1 MKKLLLMAGVLA
13 MVACGGGEREAEAP
27 ADETTGEMAPAAT
40 PMDTAMAHDTAMM
53 HSDTAMAR
61 DTAK

>member
-13 MVACGGGEREAEAP
+13 LVACGERQAEAP
-27 ADETTGEMAPAAT
+27 PAGETTGEMAPAAA
-40 PMDTAMAHDTAMM
+40 PMDTAMSHDTGMT